1 MPNSTS
7 THPMTNIQSFFNS
20 DNREIRTLM
29 LNDKPMFV
37 AKDIAEALGY
47 KDTKKATARH
57 CKKMITINVDAQNA
71 PHLTKSKYAALSRHL
86 NLIPES
92 DVYRLIIKSKLPQAE
107 AFEDWVMEEV
117 LPSIRK
123 NGAYVQGQEF
133 IIDNPEKEMFLRK
146 VKAGMD
152 AYNKFAD
159 IEDPRGSLNAM
170 GKFSPEMRKMIY
182 EKKAKDQAERQ
193 DAFIMEAISS
203 TK

>member
-47 KDTKKATARH
+47 KDTDQAIRKH
-57 CKKMITINVDAQNA
+57 CKKAVNVNINEIDPVKMTGSNM
-71 PHLTKSKYAALSRHL
+71 LRHL

-92 DVYRLIIKSKLPQAE
+92 DVYRLIIKSKLPTAE
-107 AFEDWVMEEV
+107 AFEEWVMEEV

-170 GKFSPEMRKMIY
+170 VSLVLRC
-182 EKKAKDQAERQ
+182 AR
-193 DAFIMEAISS
+193 
-203 TK
+203 